1 MFPNCAATASGS
13 AVKSRPAIESW
24 PPSTFSSDTSASSAG
39 GRDFNEKT
47 FFCSGGVCPSGSRP
61 ASVAVPRQCFSSPRT
76 RAPRAGGGRRMRRLV
91 PVAAAMG
98 ASARVVATRA
108 ASSFARLRVRY
119 LVRPSSVSPRTSALL
134 RRVVSATRRPCVYDR
149 AARPRS
155 SQRHARPARPAPR
168 ARARTQ
174 PHGTQTAS
182 HTPANRSSD
191 TTNPMQPSTTW
202 RCRRGVALSSRCGP
216 LNPPPNRP

>member
-1 MFPNCAATASGS
+1 MTLFPNCAATASGS

-61 ASVAVPRQCFSSPRT
+61 ASVAVPRQCFSSPHT

-98 ASARVVATRA
+98 ASARVVARA

-155 SQRHARPARPAPR
+155 SQRHARPARPAPTTTR
-168 ARARTQ
+168 DTDRV
-174 PHGTQTAS
+174 S
-182 HTPANRSSD
+182 HTS
-191 TTNPMQPSTTW
+191 QPIE
-202 RCRRGVALSSRCGP
+202 
-216 LNPPPNRP
+216 